1 MSAFT
6 QERLTALNAAYARC
20 IDNDQL
26 EAWPDFFLDR
36 CLYLITTAD
45 NHAQDMQAGI
55 VYADSR
61 AMLQDRILALRDAN
75 VYEQQRYRHIVGAPL
90 VLEQNGDKNGDVAT
104 VESPFLV
111 ARIMRDGTTDVFATG
126 RYLDRIVAKPDG
138 SLKFAERLAICDSNN
153 IDTLLVLPV

>member
-1 MSAFT
+1 MRAFS

-26 EAWPDFFLDR
+26 EQWPDFFLER

-45 NHAQDMQAGI
+45 NHAAGMQAGI
-55 VYADSR
+55 VYADTR

-90 VLEQNGDKNGDVAT
+90 VLEEDAETAV
-104 VESPFLV
+104 VESPFIV
-111 ARIMRDGTTDVFATG
+111 VRIMRNGATDVFATG
-126 RYLDRIVAKPDG
+126 RYLDRIVLAPDAT
-138 SLKFAERLAICDSNN
+138 LKFAERVAICDSSN